1 MLVRCQR
8 EHGTAMCWRDIAG
21 DLEMSCIWSAT
32 MQRWHGLTDTA
43 AADSKHRCDYPEPH
57 CITELCSLQI
67 VPSYAIVR
75 GSFDPLGFP
84 EKGSALKRT
93 GPMGDTKT

>member
-1 MLVRCQR
+1 MERNGRGEKEREETEKKEEDVEEDMEEEEEEETEKEEEVLVRCQR

-43 AADSKHRCDYPEPH
+43 AD
-57 CITELCSLQI
+57 LVGQ
-67 VPSYAIVR
+67 
-75 GSFDPLGFP
+75 
-84 EKGSALKRT
+84 LKAQV
-93 GPMGDTKT
+93 